1 MKWWPFAKE
10 KAEWVEPASE
20 PSTMDRMLSRVCT
33 RDEFFLLY
41 SKLLQERLPDCK
53 VEFLDESTLHV
64 VRPDG
69 KESTTYLTNFWLKY
83 KAGDE
88 DRKELIEKYARLVQ
102 DLGKSRALPER
113 QNIVAMIKDSQ
124 YMEIGKV
131 QSQSLAD
138 HLCGDLWVVYAEDQ
152 PDRISTLLAE
162 AIAGLGISRS
172 ELQALAVENLKRIL
186 PPAECHGDGPW
197 YLLTA
202 GQDFVASLLLFDS
215 LWDELQEIVEG
226 DVVATVPTRDVL
238 MFTGSGSREGLA
250 EIRKRSSEICNS
262 GSHAIS
268 ETLIIRRNGN
278 WSVFDA
284 N

>member
-10 KAEWVEPASE
+10 KAEPIEPASE

-53 VEFLDESTLHV
+53 VEFSDGSTLHV

-83 KAGDE
+83 KEGNE
-88 DRKELIEKYARLVQ
+88 DRQELIEKYARLAEE
-102 DLGKSRALPER
+102 LGKLRALPER
-113 QNIVAMIKDSQ
+113 QNVVAMIKDSQ

-131 QSQSLAD
+131 ESRSLAD

-152 PDRISTLLAE
+152 PDRISTLQAE
-162 AIAGLGISRS
+162 TIVHLGVPRS
-172 ELQALAVENLKRIL
+172 ELRALAVENLKRIL
-186 PPAECHGDGPW
+186 PAAECHGDGPW

-202 GQDFVASLLLFDS
+202 GADYVASLLLFDS
-215 LWDELQEIVEG
+215 LWDELKEMVEG
-226 DVVATVPTRDVL
+226 DVVATAPTRDVV
-238 MFTGSGSREGLA
+238 MFTGSHSREGLA
-250 EIRKRSSEICNS
+250 EIRKRSSEICNT
-262 GSHAIS
+262 GAHAIS
-268 ETLIIRRNGN
+268 ETLIIRKNGN